1 MHHMTPLRKALNY
14 VLPQV
19 TQLRVQATGRAPLI
33 KMLNILS
40 SQLGGRT
47 LPEVLGLQVNFL
59 LRYAEPLAAKQ
70 CLVQRDPPTRHPL
83 HTEDDTHCSRAGIK
97 Y

>member
-59 LRYAEPLAAKQ
+59 LRYAEPLAQ
-70 CLVQRDPPTRHPL
+70 CGENSGGMAAMPRGKLSNM
-83 HTEDDTHCSRAGIK
+83 HTFLPHFYS
-97 Y
+97 